1 MTEETTEQ
9 KSIPGYLSP
18 EWHDYVMSFFS
29 QNEMADG
36 NPTTAGLR
44 RVAELLLG
52 DIVSSK
58 PIEVHAV
65 KETGPGRSTVVYE
78 VKFDW
83 KLIPG
88 DPSARCT
95 GNVRT
100 YADVADV
107 WHGNTDALF
116 CAYAPATAS
125 TRAEGRALRKALKLR
140 GVAAEEM
147 CKLDVAKIVAQE
159 TVEKISNEQIS
170 FIDSKCKK
178 LDINVVAFINSGEK
192 QYSSIYDVTRET
204 AAKMIKKLTE
214 LTNDKTKID
223 ESIKVYTD
231 WR

>member
-1 MTEETTEQ
+1 MSTEEKT
-9 KSIPGYLSP
+9 IPSYLSP
-18 EWHDYVMSFFS
+18 EWHDYVMTFFS
-29 QNEMADG
+29 QNELMDG

-52 DIVSSK
+52 EIVSSK
-58 PIEVHAV
+58 PIETFPV
-65 KETGPGRSTVVYE
+65 KENGPGRATVVYE
-78 VKFDW
+78 VQFDW
-83 KLIPG
+83 KLVPG
-88 DPSARCT
+88 DVSAGST
-95 GNVRT
+95 GKIRT

-107 WHGNTDALF
+107 WHGNTDGLF
-116 CAYAPATAS
+116 CGYAPATAS

-140 GVAAEEM
+140 GVAAEEI
-147 CKLDVAKIVAQE
+147 CKHDVAKIVAEE
-159 TVEKISNEQIS
+159 TVEKISNEQVS

-192 QYSSIYDVTRET
+192 QYRSIYDVTRDT

>member
-1 MTEETTEQ
+1 MTTEEV
-9 KSIPGYLSP
+9 KVPDYLSP
-18 EWHDYVMSFFS
+18 EWDAYAMSHFAP
-29 QNEMADG
+29 NELVDG
-36 NPTTAGLR
+36 YPNAAGLR

-52 DIVSSK
+52 PIVKS
-58 PIEVHAV
+58 
-65 KETGPGRSTVVYE
+65 GPTQVFPSEGNGPSRATVVYTVVFE
-78 VKFDW
+78 W
-83 KLIPG
+83 GGPG
-88 DPSARCT
+88 GFIREYSE
-95 GNVRT
+95 
-100 YADVADV
+100 VADV

-116 CAYAPATAS
+116 CGYAVATAS
-125 TRAEGRALRKALKLR
+125 TRAEGRALRKALKLKKCS
-140 GVAAEEM
+140 AEELS
-147 CKLDVAKIVAQE
+147 KNDVAKIVAEE